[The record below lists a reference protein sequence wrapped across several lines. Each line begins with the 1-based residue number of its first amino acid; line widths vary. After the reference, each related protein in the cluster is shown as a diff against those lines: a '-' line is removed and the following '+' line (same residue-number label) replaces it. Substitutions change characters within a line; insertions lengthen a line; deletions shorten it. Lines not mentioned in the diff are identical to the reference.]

1 MTCPIRRLP
10 LSGAWLLAIA
20 ATLAAQTHSGSVQGR
35 LIDEYGSPI
44 AGGTVTLQGST
55 APQQT
60 GADAQ
65 GHFRFLQV
73 SPGTYSVTASAPGF
87 ATATRE
93 AVLVS
98 VGRLTA
104 LEILLSVSN
113 VSEELTVSGETPL
126 IDPGR
131 VATGQTFA
139 REQLTEIPTA
149 RDVWS
154 LVQQVPGLQLDT
166 VNVAGNASATL
177 GGPSLSNRGSGNVAY
192 AIEGATITDS
202 FYGFAT
208 DRQNGGTSIFFD
220 YGTFEDV
227 EVVTGGSS
235 LDQQN
240 SGVTI
245 NVVTKRGTNTLK
257 GSARFLY
264 ASANWQSDNTP
275 ESSSAAG
282 LQTNSTRFIREY
294 GGELGGPLIE
304 DRLWLWAAGARQ
316 DISLSPTTFDLTEVP
331 VPQTVTL
338 EPWSA
343 KLTAQTSSPNSLT
356 LFYQRS
362 DRSEYGIGVASDRPP
377 ETRENLLVPSNFY
390 KIEDSHVFSPDLFAS
405 VFGAYQEPEFNSVP
419 VGGRE
424 RDMAYYDGQYHGS
437 FFYKTGEQPQWQANL
452 HVSKFFETGPAGH
465 ELKFGFNYRQQVIDS
480 SSGVPGSQNFGEQFA
495 IEDAKANLTR
505 GVELSFRSEY
515 WSATLGDTVSAG
527 NFTLS
532 GGLRF
537 DLQRGRNLEARSL
550 ANEMF
555 EHSRP
560 GTGFPG
566 LPEVRYPGADD
577 WQIQFVDWQP
587 RVSATYAIGRN
598 KDTLLRATY
607 ARYADQLG
615 WLTGFLGGAPS
626 SNGYVYGWDDLNSD
640 HVIQENEVDW
650 DTGPTF
656 FGAGIDPQTL
666 PVPPNEVASDLRTPS
681 TNEVTVGVDRELGKN
696 FAVSG
701 TFAYRNTTDL
711 QYLLPIGANALTWE
725 LGGRA
730 TGTVELSDGSS
741 LAFDEPYYLL
751 TLEQYSGQLV
761 LNRPG
766 ESQRYFGVDV
776 SVVKRLS
783 SNWMFRANVGWNSF
797 RQHLE
802 PESIQ
807 DPNNYWAAGGQNDD
821 GGLATAV
828 SPKAN
833 VWLNAAWQF
842 NLNGLYQG
850 PWGVTLGA
858 NLYGRQG
865 YPKPFRVNVITD
877 DPVTGDLGLLIDQVD
892 TYRYPNV
899 YQLDLRLQKTLE
911 IGPVTVTPA
920 IELFNVANS
929 NTLLNSE
936 PVAGRYVLDWY
947 RPKAEGIFEPDPF
960 FDDTVEI
967 QSPRIVRLGIQVS
980 F

>member
-1 MTCPIRRLP
+1 MTILARSVP
-10 LSGAWLLAIA
+10 LIAAALLAA
-20 ATLAAQTHSGSVQGR
+20 ATLAAQTHSGTVQGR
-35 LIDEYGSPI
+35 LIDEHGSPI
-44 AGGTVTLQGST
+44 AGGTVTLQGSG
-55 APQQT
+55 APQRT
-60 GADAQ
+60 SADAQ

-73 SPGTYSVTASAPGF
+73 PPGEYSVTAAAPGF
-87 ATATRE
+87 AAVMRE
-93 AVLVS
+93 ALLVS

-104 LEILLSVSN
+104 LEIPLRVSDVN
-113 VSEELTVSGETPL
+113 EELTVSAEAPL

-154 LVQQVPGLQLDT
+154 LVQQVPGIQLDT

-177 GGPSLSNRGSGNVAY
+177 GGPSFSNRGSGNVAY

-202 FYGFAT
+202 FYGFALN
-208 DRQNGGTSIFFD
+208 RQNGGTSIFFD

-240 SGVTI
+240 SGATI

-275 ESSSAAG
+275 EPSAANG

-304 DRLWLWAAGARQ
+304 GRLWLWAAGARQ
-316 DISLSPTTFDLTEVP
+316 DISLSPTTFLENEVA
-331 VPQTVTL
+331 VPETATL

-343 KLTAQTSSPNSLT
+343 KLNAQISSPNSLT

-362 DRSEYGIGVASDRPP
+362 DRSQYGTEVGPDRPP
-377 ETRENLLVPSNFY
+377 ETRVDLLVPSDFY
-390 KIEDSHVFSPDLFAS
+390 KIEDSYVFASDLFAS
-405 VFGAYQEPEFNSVP
+405 VFGAYQRPRFQSLP
-419 VGGRE
+419 VGGLD
-424 RDMAYYDGQYHGS
+424 RDIEYYDFQYHET
-437 FFYKTGEQPQWQANL
+437 FFYKTSQQPQWQGNL
-452 HVSKFFETGPAGH
+452 RVSKFLQTGPAGH
-465 ELKFGFNYRQQVIDS
+465 ELKFGFNYRTQLIDS
-480 SSGVPGSQNFGEQFA
+480 SSGLPGSQNFGQQFSA
-495 IEDAKANLTR
+495 DFARANLTR
-505 GVELSFRSEY
+505 AVELSFRTEY
-515 WSATLGDTVSAG
+515 WTATIGDTLSAG
-527 NFTLS
+527 DFTLS
-532 GGLRF
+532 AGLRF

-550 ANEMF
+550 ANVMF
-555 EHSRP
+555 EDP
-560 GTGFPG
+560 CPTCGTEGFPG
-566 LPEVRYPGADD
+566 LPEVLYGGADD

-587 RVSATYAIGRN
+587 RISATYAIGQN
-598 KDTLLRATY
+598 EGTLLRATY

-615 WLTGFLGGAPS
+615 WLPGYISGVPGA
-626 SNGYVYGWDDLNSD
+626 NGYVYDWNDLNSD
-640 HVIQENEVDW
+640 HRIQQNEVDW
-650 DTGPTF
+650 DSVPEFYG
-656 FGAGIDPQTL
+656 GIDPQSL
-666 PVPPNEVASDLRTPS
+666 PDPPNQVAPDLQTPLTDEVS
-681 TNEVTVGVDRELGKN
+681 VGVDRELGEN
-696 FAVSG
+696 LAVSG
-701 TFAYRNTTDL
+701 TFAYRSTTDL
-711 QYLLPIGANALTWE
+711 QFLLPIGANASTWQF
-725 LGGRA
+725 GGRA
-730 TGTVELSDGSS
+730 TGTVIFDDGAR

-751 TLEQYSGQLV
+751 TLPEQPTGGLA

-766 ESQRYFGVDV
+766 ASQRYFAVDV
-776 SVVKRLS
+776 SVIKRLS
-783 SNWMFRANVGWNSF
+783 KNWMLRANVGWSRF

-807 DPNNYWAAGGQNDD
+807 NPNNLWNWGGQNDD

-828 SPKAN
+828 SPKSN
-833 VWLNAAWQF
+833 VWMNAGWQF

-850 PWGVTLGA
+850 PWGLTLGA

-865 YPKPFRVNVITD
+865 YPKPFRVFVITD
-877 DPVTGDLGLLIDQVD
+877 EPVTGDLGLLIDQVD
-892 TYRYPNV
+892 TYRYPNL
-899 YQLDLRLQKTLE
+899 YQLDLRLQKTVK

-920 IELFNVANS
+920 VELFNVANS
-929 NTLLNSE
+929 NTLLNSF
-936 PVAGRYVLDWY
+936 PDAGRYRAVDE
-947 RPKAEGIFEPDPF
+947 PHFEQ
-960 FDDTVEI
+960 DDFVDQTIEI

>member
-1 MTCPIRRLP
+1 MP
-10 LSGAWLLAIA
+10 LAGAAMLAIA
-20 ATLAAQTHSGSVQGR
+20 ATLAAQTHSGTVQGR
-35 LIDEYGSPI
+35 LIDEQGSPV
-44 AGGTVTLQGST
+44 AGGTVTLEGSA
-55 APQQT
+55 APQRT
-60 GADAQ
+60 SADAQ

-73 SPGTYSVTASAPGF
+73 PPGAYSVTVSAPGF
-87 ATATRE
+87 ATVTRE

-104 LEILLSVSN
+104 LEIPLRVSD

-139 REQLTEIPTA
+139 REQLTELPTA
-149 RDVWS
+149 RDIWS
-154 LVQQVPGLQLDT
+154 LIQQVPGIQLDS

-245 NVVTKRGTNTLK
+245 NVVTKRGTNTLR

-275 ESSSAAG
+275 ESSSASG

-316 DISLSPTTFDLTEVP
+316 DISLSPTTFSPDEIP
-331 VPQTVTL
+331 IPQSATL

-343 KLTAQTSSPNSLT
+343 KLSAQITSPNSLT

-362 DRSEYGIGVASDRPP
+362 DRREFGIGVAPERPP
-377 ETRENLLVPSNFY
+377 ETRLNLLVPSDFY
-390 KIEDSHVFSPDLFAS
+390 KIEDSHVFASDLFAS
-405 VFGAYQEPEFNSVP
+405 VFGAYQKPRFKSLP
-419 VGGRE
+419 VGGLD
-424 RDMAYYDGQYHGS
+424 RDIQYYDFQYHETY
-437 FFYKTGEQPQWQANL
+437 FYKTSQQPQWQANL
-452 HVSKFFETGPAGH
+452 HVSKFFQIGPAGH
-465 ELKFGFNYRQQVIDS
+465 ELKLGFNYRTQVIDS
-480 SSGVPGSQNFGEQFA
+480 SSGLPGSQNFGEQFST
-495 IEDAKANLTR
+495 ELAKANLTR
-505 GVELSFRSEY
+505 GVELSFRTEY
-515 WSATLGDTVSAG
+515 WTATLGDTLSAG
-527 NFTLS
+527 DFTLS
-532 GGLRF
+532 AGLRF
-537 DLQRGRNLEARSL
+537 DLQRGRSLEARSM
-550 ANEMF
+550 ANVMF
-555 EHSRP
+555 EAPCASCGP
-560 GTGFPG
+560 LGFPG
-566 LPEVRYPGADD
+566 LPEVRYAGADH

-587 RVSATYAIGRN
+587 RISATYAIGKN
-598 KDTLLRATY
+598 EATLLRATY
-607 ARYADQLG
+607 ARYVDQLG
-615 WLTGFLGGAPS
+615 WLPGFLSGVPG
-626 SNGYVYGWDDLNSD
+626 SNGYVYGWNDLNSD
-640 HVIQENEVDW
+640 HVIQDNEVDW
-650 DTGPTF
+650 NDYQGFF
-656 FGAGIDPQTL
+656 FGLDPQSL
-666 PVPPNEVASDLRTPS
+666 PDPPNEVAPDLQTPS
-681 TNEVTVGVDRELGKN
+681 TDEVTVGVDRDLGGN
-696 FAVSG
+696 LAVSG
-701 TFAYRNTTDL
+701 TFAYRSTTRL
-711 QYLLPIGANALTWE
+711 QTLLPIGAGPTTWQ

-730 TGTVELSDGSS
+730 TGTATSLDGFTLS
-741 LAFDEPYYLL
+741 FDEPYYML
-751 TLEQYSGQLV
+751 TLPEPPAGGSV
-761 LNRPG
+761 ENRRG
-766 ESQRYFGVDV
+766 ATQRYFGVDV
-776 SVVKRLS
+776 SIVKRLS
-783 SNWMFRANVGWNSF
+783 KNWMLRANVGWSSF
-797 RQHLE
+797 RQYLT
-802 PESIQ
+802 PESILN
-807 DPNNYWAAGGQNDD
+807 PNNLWSDGGQNDD

-828 SPKAN
+828 SPKTN

-842 NLNGLYQG
+842 NLNGIYQG
-850 PWGVTLGA
+850 PWGLTLGV

-865 YPKPFRVNVITD
+865 YPRPYRVEVVTD
-877 DPVTGDLGLLIDQVD
+877 DIVTGDLGLLVDQVD
-892 TYRYPNV
+892 TYRYPDV
-899 YQLDLRLQKTLE
+899 YQLDLRLQKSVQ

-936 PVAGRYVLDWY
+936 PLAGTYFADNGR
-947 RPKAEGIFEPDPF
+947 FEKRAD
-960 FDDTVEI
+960 FDATIDV